1 MRDLLGGVIRDA
13 KHYENEPVL
22 FCYSK
27 VMVYSSIYKAG
38 SKMGEWKIRVTLQ
51 KYLPYL
57 PTCTWPGS

>member
-27 VMVYSSIYKAG
+27 VMVT
-38 SKMGEWKIRVTLQ
+38 RVYTKQ
-51 KYLPYL
+51 GVK
-57 PTCTWPGS
+57 WENGK